1 MTWHLKDR
9 ELEKQLIELDP
20 NFLENLDE
28 AMYQFSLRENEEGE
42 DLIGVDMEIYR
53 SPRFITAQLQIEKTD
68 IEKIAD
74 YNPNNW
80 NNYPEVTPP
89 EGVPMRV
96 ECFSLIFRKLCRT
109 CAIYFEGKWYG
120 ELDGECNCLLEL
132 GGMMKVKR
140 FRPWSED

>member
-9 ELEKQLIELDP
+9 ELEKKLIELDP

-53 SPRFITAQLQIEKTD
+53 SPCYITAQLQIEKTD
-68 IEKIAD
+68 IEKIVD
-74 YNPNNW
+74 YDPHAW

-89 EGVPMRV
+89 HDVMMRIKMKNGYLRAGYLKKFPDGDSWVNPNGVLM
-96 ECFSLIFRKLCRT
+96 
-109 CAIYFEGKWYG
+109 
-120 ELDGECNCLLEL
+120 CNAENAEIEF
-132 GGMMKVKR
+132 
-140 FRPWSED
+140 FRPWED